1 MRALALERRP
11 CFRDGCV
18 GPERLRMPEHDV
30 GHGGLGVCDRHR
42 RIIDSCGSV
51 PDVLQDDA
59 RMSAHNADLEQARA
73 AYAERSW
80 LAAHHAFVRIDEA
93 RPLAPEDLERLS
105 MSFLMLARDD
115 EAVAT
120 LERAHLLYVEH
131 GETLRAARSA
141 TWIGINLAYR
151 GLIGPATGWLGRA
164 HRLVETYAEQSA
176 EHGLLLIPL
185 VFQHEGAG
193 DFEQAAAV
201 AREAA
206 AIGEHFG
213 DRDLVAMALAA
224 EGHMLVK
231 AGRVREG
238 LALLDESMV
247 VVTTQELWPF
257 VVGIVYCGVI
267 LACSDAF
274 DVARARQ
281 WTQALITWR
290 EQQPELVAFTGRC
303 HVHRAEIMQ
312 LGGSWADALE
322 EARLAGSRFVDTKN
336 PAAGVAY
343 YRQAELLRLQGEFAT
358 AEEAYREA
366 SRFGWEPQPGLA
378 QLRLAQGRRD
388 AALTA
393 IRRAS
398 AEATEPLK
406 RAAVLPA
413 QVEIALSA
421 GEIEEAR
428 TACSELREL
437 AERFESPMLDAIVAH
452 AHGAV
457 ALAEGDVSGALT
469 SLRHAQRIWLEL
481 DAPYEVART
490 RELIAR
496 ACSVLGDDE
505 ARALELA
512 AARELY
518 ERLGARPDLARLST
532 RGDSRYGLSER
543 ELEVLRLVASG
554 KSNRDIASTLV
565 ISEHTVARHLQNIYA
580 KLGLSSRAAATAFA
594 FEHELV

>member
-1 MRALALERRP
+1 
-11 CFRDGCV
+11 
-18 GPERLRMPEHDV
+18 
-30 GHGGLGVCDRHR
+30 
-42 RIIDSCGSV
+42 
-51 PDVLQDDA
+51 
-59 RMSAHNADLEQARA
+59 MSL
-73 AYAERSW
+73 
-80 LAAHHAFVRIDEA
+80 
-93 RPLAPEDLERLS
+93 
-105 MSFLMLARDD
+105 LMLARDD
-115 EAVAT
+115 EAAAT
-120 LERAHLLYVEH
+120 LERAHLLYLEH
-131 GETLRAARSA
+131 GETLRAARAA
-141 TWIGINLAYR
+141 TWIGINLAAR

-164 HRLVETYAEQSA
+164 HRLVETWPEQTA

-185 VFQHEGAG
+185 VFQHEAAG

-201 AREAA
+201 ARKAA
-206 AIGEHFG
+206 AIGERFG
-213 DRDLVAMALAA
+213 DRDLFALALHA
-224 EGHMLVK
+224 EGHMLIK

-274 DVARARQ
+274 EVARARQ
-281 WTQALITWR
+281 WTQALSEWR
-290 EQQPELVAFTGRC
+290 EPQPELVAFTGRC

-322 EARLAGSRFVDTKN
+322 EARLAGSRFVETKN

-343 YRQAELLRLQGEFAT
+343 YRQAELLRLQGEFAA

-378 QLRLAQGRRD
+378 QLRLAQGRPG

-398 AEATEPLK
+398 AEVTEPLK
-406 RAAVLPA
+406 RAALLPA
-413 QVEIALSA
+413 QVEIALAA
-421 GEIEEAR
+421 GETQEAR
-428 TACSELREL
+428 AACLELGEL
-437 AERFESPMLDAIVAH
+437 AERYESAMLDAIVAH
-452 AHGAV
+452 AQGAV
-457 ALAEGDVSGALT
+457 ALAEGDASGALT
-469 SLRHAQRIWLEL
+469 RLRHAQRIWLEL

-490 RELIAR
+490 RELIAQGC
-496 ACSVLGDDE
+496 AALGDHE
-505 ARALELA
+505 AGTLELA
-512 AARELY
+512 ASRELF
-518 ERLGARPDLARLST
+518 ERLGAQPDLARVSR
-532 RGDSRYGLSER
+532 RGGSRYGLSER

-554 KSNRDIASTLV
+554 KSNREIASKLV

-594 FEHELV
+594 FERELV